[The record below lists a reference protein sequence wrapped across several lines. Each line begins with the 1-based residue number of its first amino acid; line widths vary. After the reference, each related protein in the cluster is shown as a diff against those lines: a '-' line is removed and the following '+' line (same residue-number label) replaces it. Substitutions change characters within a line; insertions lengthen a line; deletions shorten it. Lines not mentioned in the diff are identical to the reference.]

1 MITPTAN
8 TPDTEANILNQRFIN
23 ALLDHAVVDM
33 YVLEATPQQKEVDPF
48 SNFFALINLTA
59 SFPLHLYYHPTV
71 TAELSAQL
79 FKDVKLR
86 SLVFD
91 IAAALRY
98 VYGEGEYSSIVQR
111 HLCGCNLGQINKIGS
126 SVEENT
132 AIPTDMRM
140 QLDDSLQSDAL
151 ANFLLA
157 NPWLVVLTLLRI
169 NLREV
174 ISIVDGLRLQQKATA
189 AKK

>member
-1 MITPTAN
+1 MITPTID
-8 TPDTEANILNQRFIN
+8 TPDTDANILNQRFIN
-23 ALLDHAVVDM
+23 ALMDQAVVDM
-33 YVLEATPQQKEVDPF
+33 YVLEATPQQKDVDPF

-59 SFPLHLYYHPTV
+59 SFPLHLYYHPKV
-71 TAELSAQL
+71 TAELSEQL
-79 FKDVKLR
+79 FKDIKLR
-86 SLVFD
+86 ALVFD
-91 IAAALRY
+91 IASALRY
-98 VYGEGEYSSIVQR
+98 VYGEGEYSSLIQR
-111 HLCGCNLGQINKIGS
+111 HLCDCNLGQINRIGNS
-126 SVEENT
+126 LEENT

-174 ISIVDGLRLQQKATA
+174 ISIVDGLRLQQKSTA